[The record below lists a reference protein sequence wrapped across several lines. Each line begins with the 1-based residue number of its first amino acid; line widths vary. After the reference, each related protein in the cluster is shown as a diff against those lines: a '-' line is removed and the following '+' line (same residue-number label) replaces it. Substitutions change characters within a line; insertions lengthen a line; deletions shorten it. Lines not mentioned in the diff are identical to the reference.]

1 MANPNGQQ
9 IKIDLG
15 GNLNLNELKSEIHS
29 FEGFNKRNT
38 QILGNGLKPYY
49 QHIDETDEQVIY
61 DRNEDK
67 WTVNNETKKVYRNN
81 SVIFDADAA
90 ERKIFKEKNSGNVCF
105 KLVQSNREIFNFIET
120 NNKIYVKEHENY
132 SDDFTFIDYV
142 NYINADLNTV
152 YVVAL
157 KNDDDSFRIKIQN
170 MSNYD
175 NLKNDYFDT
184 NIIADSIVKFSAN
197 LCEVFVSG
205 EKKNLIICELQS
217 NTQNYIYGLL
227 IDDDCV
233 ITEGAEIAGIS
244 QNKFKL
250 NPLVKETDAT
260 TLNPE
265 FFKYFFTSTSSTAVI
280 AKIGNNCEW
289 SAGTLTNITDKD
301 FTSFRNGSTSNNF
314 APGGQVVC
322 EEENLCGFRVFH
334 VIQGLTVAEGEEG
347 KPIVYVRLS
356 NFEGY
361 PMLSQRFTQ
370 ESVSYAT
377 IEDKLVY
384 IQTGYTTYTY
394 GDMAYDAASNSFVYT
409 PQTGYIPTYVS
420 QIVSTTKYKNSTGY
434 YTSIWEKLRGCVNI
448 KLETI
453 YGFNYLINFNGD
465 KHSVTGL
472 SFGDVLV
479 TRWGGIDND
488 RKPILTRFEQITFEG
503 KDIEVTSCNYVSEN
517 EITYK
522 LLVSEDIPIKIQ
534 YIFNRYIITNILEL
548 TYNAYDILKN
558 EKIHYADDWNNRLII
573 KNLKVGDN
581 ASKTNMDFAS
591 IASGENQ
598 MFQINSNS
606 NVRSAIFAPI
616 YGYVYYDNT
625 DGNNVFEDNIIDNAI
640 DVSEL
645 STFFNKEI
653 DFYYTFSETVNP
665 FYKWTYSGTSKYY
678 KAMLKDVMYTV
689 AANNNIYLSPDILA
703 SYKQLSNNDWVISSD
718 ENSYIVIKYDFEN
731 QLLYKIGT
739 LIQNIDDIF
748 SIQGQF
754 YAIKNNTLYL
764 ITISEGIITSNSIIY
779 YLQDLQFIGATLQY
793 ALFYSPKQKSVYVFS
808 GDRKLELLGA
818 TNEID
823 YVNTYF
829 YDNSQNTLFI
839 GCDKFILCYKDSYFW
854 KIYIPDVKQFY
865 FTDRGIE
872 FIADDKI
879 GLIHN
884 YYHADDKAEMEH
896 IPIELETAF
905 YGFGQN
911 RIGIIDCWTLRL
923 YSTDKAEG
931 KIKLRVTSLTDKGTE
946 GEEREITLR
955 AEDWDKVTSTYLLRF
970 QPRLQRGIG
979 LSLAIESDFELYDLQ
994 VSATPDTALQIT
1006 NRREI

>member
-1 MANPNGQQ
+1 
-9 IKIDLG
+9 
-15 GNLNLNELKSEIHS
+15 
-29 FEGFNKRNT
+29 
-38 QILGNGLKPYY
+38 
-49 QHIDETDEQVIY
+49 
-61 DRNEDK
+61 
-67 WTVNNETKKVYRNN
+67 
-81 SVIFDADAA
+81 
-90 ERKIFKEKNSGNVCF
+90 
-105 KLVQSNREIFNFIET
+105 
-120 NNKIYVKEHENY
+120 
-132 SDDFTFIDYV
+132 
-142 NYINADLNTV
+142 
-152 YVVAL
+152 
-157 KNDDDSFRIKIQN
+157 
-170 MSNYD
+170 
-175 NLKNDYFDT
+175 
-184 NIIADSIVKFSAN
+184 
-197 LCEVFVSG
+197 
-205 EKKNLIICELQS
+205 
-217 NTQNYIYGLL
+217 
-227 IDDDCV
+227 
-233 ITEGAEIAGIS
+233 
-244 QNKFKL
+244 
-250 NPLVKETDAT
+250 
-260 TLNPE
+260 
-265 FFKYFFTSTSSTAVI
+265 
-280 AKIGNNCEW
+280 
-289 SAGTLTNITDKD
+289 
-301 FTSFRNGSTSNNF
+301 
-314 APGGQVVC
+314 
-322 EEENLCGFRVFH
+322 
-334 VIQGLTVAEGEEG
+334 
-347 KPIVYVRLS
+347 
-356 NFEGY
+356 
-361 PMLSQRFTQ
+361 
-370 ESVSYAT
+370 
-377 IEDKLVY
+377 
-384 IQTGYTTYTY
+384 
-394 GDMAYDAASNSFVYT
+394 
-409 PQTGYIPTYVS
+409 
-420 QIVSTTKYKNSTGY
+420 
-434 YTSIWEKLRGCVNI
+434 
-448 KLETI
+448 
-453 YGFNYLINFNGD
+453 
-465 KHSVTGL
+465 
-472 SFGDVLV
+472 
-479 TRWGGIDND
+479 
-488 RKPILTRFEQITFEG
+488 
-503 KDIEVTSCNYVSEN
+503 
-517 EITYK
+517 
-522 LLVSEDIPIKIQ
+522 
-534 YIFNRYIITNILEL
+534 
-548 TYNAYDILKN
+548 
-558 EKIHYADDWNNRLII
+558 
-573 KNLKVGDN
+573 
-581 ASKTNMDFAS
+581 MDFAS

-829 YDNSQNTLFI
+829 YDNSQNTIFI

-923 YSTDKAEG
+923 YSKDKAEG